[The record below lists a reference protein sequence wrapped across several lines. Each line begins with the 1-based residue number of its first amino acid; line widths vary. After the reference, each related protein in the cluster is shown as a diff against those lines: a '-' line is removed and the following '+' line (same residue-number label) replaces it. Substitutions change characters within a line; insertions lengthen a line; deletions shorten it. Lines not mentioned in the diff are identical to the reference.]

1 MRTGRCIFPPL
12 KTERGPK
19 LQKHQFVTF
28 SLTPSCLSP
37 SQPALFCLHPTRTQL
52 MEETSEI
59 GPSGDPS
66 CIESSGEPRKG
77 ELKVPQ
83 VRVAF
88 ITTPGHRTAPGLGDL
103 QCSRLPPQQLVK
115 LRHFALPQP
124 PEDEPPSSPP
134 QNPERCRDLLHFEE
148 IAQKKPRPCGAQRA
162 PASLAALLS
171 LSVMRP
177 RSFSLSSLT

>member
-1 MRTGRCIFPPL
+1 MFPVRTGRCIFPPL

-59 GPSGDPS
+59 EP
-66 CIESSGEPRKG
+66 SGEPRKG

-115 LRHFALPQP
+115 LRHFA
-124 PEDEPPSSPP
+124 SSPP